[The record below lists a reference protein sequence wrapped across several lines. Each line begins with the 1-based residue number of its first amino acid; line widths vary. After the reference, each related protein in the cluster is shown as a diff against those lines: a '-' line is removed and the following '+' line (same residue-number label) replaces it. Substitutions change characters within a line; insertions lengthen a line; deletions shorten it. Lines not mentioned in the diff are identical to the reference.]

1 MIRQPGTEFHSKDM
15 LIVKGIDME
24 YQGKMVNVLMVEND
38 PGDQKLIKSGIAN
51 TEYNVNLH
59 VVSSAEQGLEF
70 LHKSLSDPHNYPRPG
85 LVLLDLNMPGMGGK
99 GFLKEVKADENFCSI
114 PVVVVTSSDLQSD
127 VDECYQ
133 MHAAG
138 YIQKNA
144 SASEFAQILHKIA
157 RYWFP
162 VSAVLNN

>member
-1 MIRQPGTEFHSKDM
+1 
-15 LIVKGIDME
+15 ME

-38 PGDQKLIKSGIAN
+38 PGDQKLIKNGLMS
-51 TEYNVNLH
+51 TEYNVDLH
-59 VVSSAEQGLEF
+59 IVSSAEEGLGF
-70 LHKSLSDPHNYPRPG
+70 LEKSLKDAHNFPRPG

-99 GFLKEVKADENFCSI
+99 GFLKKVKENENFCSI

-144 SASEFAQILHKIA
+144 SASEFEQILHKIA

>member
-1 MIRQPGTEFHSKDM
+1 
-15 LIVKGIDME
+15 ME
-24 YQGKMVNVLMVEND
+24 YHGKIVNVLMVEND
-38 PGDQKLIKSGIAN
+38 PGDQKLIKNGIMS
-51 TEYNVNLH
+51 TDYHVNLNI
-59 VVSSAEQGLEF
+59 VSSAEEGIEFLQKGLEDARNF
-70 LHKSLSDPHNYPRPG
+70 PRPG

-99 GFLKEVKADENFCSI
+99 GFLKEVKANENFCSI
-114 PVVVVTSSDLQSD
+114 PIVVVTSSDLQSD

-144 SASEFAQILHKIA
+144 SAAEFEQILRKIA